1 MTESERCSEGRV
13 AFRSLVIIVGAC
25 FAMLVGPAFGAGG
38 ARAGVVPT
46 ALPGAPAFPDALR
59 SSLEEA
65 LQSRAKGFA
74 ARTRHLRPD
83 GTPEYTN
90 RLVLEKSPYLQQH
103 AHNPVNWYPWGEQA
117 FAAARRLGRPVLVSI
132 GYSTCHWCHVMEEE
146 SFDSVE
152 TARELNSHFIAIKVD
167 REARPDVDAIYMSAI
182 HAMGQRGGWP
192 LNLWLTPDGEPFF
205 GGTYFPKQ
213 DRGGRRGFVSV
224 LESIHR
230 AYSDD
235 RERIHSGASQLAA
248 RIKQQLEGHVA
259 VASVRFGGPILERV
273 LAHYDRAADREWGG
287 VGSGTKFPS
296 SLPIG
301 LLLREARR
309 TQNPKTLDP
318 ALLTLDKMARGGIH
332 DHLAG
337 GFHRYSTERRWLIP
351 HFEKM
356 LYDNALLAVSYL
368 EAFQATGNYVEIVR
382 DILDYVSMEMTSPEG
397 GFYSA
402 ADADSLRPDGEAEEG
417 YYFTWTLA
425 EVEAVLGVSAA
436 RIPIAW
442 YGIVARGPHD
452 GRNVL
457 HTWRTRSE
465 LARELGISTAVFDR
479 DLALAREK
487 LLEARGLRMAPLRDD
502 KILVAWNGLMI
513 SAFARAGFVLAE
525 ERYLE
530 IARRAASF
538 VLTSMRREGR
548 LHRVSLFGQAAG
560 PAFLEDYAF
569 LIAALIDLYEAT
581 ADPRWIETALSLQE
595 TLDDHYLD
603 VKGGG
608 YFKTAD
614 DGERLLAREKP
625 IRDGAIPSGNS
636 VAAANLSRLAALTGN
651 ELYLERL
658 GLLYSSFESTLAQ
671 NPATAAQLMQTISD
685 REAGIREVV
694 LIEAEAGA
702 GLEAMLEPL
711 RSQFVP
717 NRVLIRTREGQSLS
731 ALADTLPVVRERK
744 AIGGKTTAYVC
755 ENRVCQFPTNEPEVF
770 RRLLAQLLRPT
781 LPDSSKAE

>member
-13 AFRSLVIIVGAC
+13 AFRSLVIIVSAC

-235 RERIHSGASQLAA
+235 RERIQSGASQLAA
-248 RIKQQLEGHVA
+248 RIKKQLEGHVA

-332 DHLAG
+332 DHL
-337 GFHRYSTERRWLIP
+337 
-351 HFEKM
+351 
-356 LYDNALLAVSYL
+356 
-368 EAFQATGNYVEIVR
+368 
-382 DILDYVSMEMTSPEG
+382 
-397 GFYSA
+397 
-402 ADADSLRPDGEAEEG
+402 
-417 YYFTWTLA
+417 
-425 EVEAVLGVSAA
+425 
-436 RIPIAW
+436 
-442 YGIVARGPHD
+442 
-452 GRNVL
+452 
-457 HTWRTRSE
+457 
-465 LARELGISTAVFDR
+465 
-479 DLALAREK
+479 
-487 LLEARGLRMAPLRDD
+487 
-502 KILVAWNGLMI
+502 
-513 SAFARAGFVLAE
+513 
-525 ERYLE
+525 
-530 IARRAASF
+530 
-538 VLTSMRREGR
+538 
-548 LHRVSLFGQAAG
+548 
-560 PAFLEDYAF
+560 
-569 LIAALIDLYEAT
+569 
-581 ADPRWIETALSLQE
+581 
-595 TLDDHYLD
+595 
-603 VKGGG
+603 
-608 YFKTAD
+608 
-614 DGERLLAREKP
+614 
-625 IRDGAIPSGNS
+625 
-636 VAAANLSRLAALTGN
+636 
-651 ELYLERL
+651 
-658 GLLYSSFESTLAQ
+658 
-671 NPATAAQLMQTISD
+671 
-685 REAGIREVV
+685 
-694 LIEAEAGA
+694 
-702 GLEAMLEPL
+702 
-711 RSQFVP
+711 
-717 NRVLIRTREGQSLS
+717 
-731 ALADTLPVVRERK
+731 
-744 AIGGKTTAYVC
+744 
-755 ENRVCQFPTNEPEVF
+755 
-770 RRLLAQLLRPT
+770 
-781 LPDSSKAE
+781 